1 MNKHLHKSTALDQ
14 AIEAARALPEAAQ
27 DLLAHEIM
35 DCISDLEAPSRS
47 QERQAII
54 KERLSKPLNTISH
67 DEIMSILRRYDP
79 SVR

>member
-1 MNKHLHKSTALDQ
+1 MNKHLHKSAALDQ

-35 DCISDLEAPSRS
+35 ACISDLEAPMRS
-47 QERQAII
+47 DERQTII
-54 KERLSKPLNTISH
+54 KQRMSKPLNTISD

-79 SVR
+79 TLR